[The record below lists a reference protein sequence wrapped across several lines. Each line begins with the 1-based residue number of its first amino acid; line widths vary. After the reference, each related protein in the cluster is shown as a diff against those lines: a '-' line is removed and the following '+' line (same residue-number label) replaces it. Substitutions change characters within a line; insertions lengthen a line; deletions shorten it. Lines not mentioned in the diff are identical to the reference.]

1 VNIGYV
7 ALFSGRLR
15 PLILAVGM
23 VTALHAVLLHS
34 ASAEEVDT
42 SKLKGPLTII
52 ADTIIRDNK
61 AKTATAA
68 GNVVIEYENS
78 ILRGQNCVIN
88 SNTNKGIM
96 TGEPALELKKVKV
109 RSTRMEFDLGS
120 GMGSMDNAVGL
131 TTEGIAFTADK
142 AMRLD
147 PRTFRF
153 INGTFTSCDPADPD
167 WIFKSDKINFRT
179 EDTAVFRN
187 ARFYFKGVPI
197 LYTPWWSLPTV
208 TKRKSGFLQPGIG
221 YSSRDGATIQNA
233 YFYAKSDHDD
243 MTLYLDAMHLRGTR
257 EGFEYRYVPSS
268 ETSGQLNL
276 DYMDDRLA
284 DAELW
289 RIDWKNRHRFKNGIR
304 NIAKIERESAV
315 SFSKE
320 ITKNVT
326 FNTQRF
332 SDSYIEFNYTKSY
345 MHTSLLGRE
354 FQDLKTSSGVTRN
367 KYNRIPEISG
377 DVMPHEIFGT
387 PIVGGIKTSATSF
400 STETGDVSDKLDVN
414 RIVVRPSIA
423 LPMTPFRGLNIL
435 PTLEGR
441 GAWYSRSA
449 QDTASVSTAYYK
461 ADLAMEAPKIFRIF
475 NYKDTRFKHSIAPR
489 IDYDFVPGP
498 DVDGNDRLKVPLL
511 DNLDE
516 SSPKNIL
523 TFALL
528 NRVVMKSTNTQVGRE
543 IVRLNITQSLDVNE
557 ARRRG
562 GGNRPLSNLIIDM
575 DSRPADWLLL
585 NQFVSW
591 NHYERMPDILQTEVG
606 LKFDSGLYFS
616 YDRTA
621 KRLPQATTHSGIFG
635 YEAAEGLSAEIST
648 IYNET
653 IQDFPSSMLSINYS
667 SCCYSISFAAGQLSR
682 VKNVPGGGTERIQD
696 TTFQM
701 FFNFKGFG
709 DFGQKAVPPVRRK
722 L

>member
-1 VNIGYV
+1 
-7 ALFSGRLR
+7 LR
-15 PLILAVGM
+15 PLILAVGT
-23 VTALHAVLLHS
+23 VAALHAGLLHR
-34 ASAEEVDT
+34 ASAAEVDT
-42 SKLKGPLTII
+42 SKLKGPLTIT

-61 AKTATAA
+61 ASTATAS

-88 SNTNKGIM
+88 SSTNKGVM
-96 TGEPALELKKVKV
+96 TGEPVLELKKMKV
-109 RSTRMEFDLGS
+109 RSTRMDFNLGS

-142 AMRLD
+142 AIRLD

-153 INGTFTSCDPADPD
+153 INGTFTSCDPVDPD
-167 WIFKSDKINFRT
+167 WIFKSTKIRFRT
-179 EDTAVFRN
+179 EDVAVFRN

-208 TKRKSGFLQPGIG
+208 TKRKSGFLQPGVG
-221 YSSRDGATIQNA
+221 YSSRDGATVQNA

-268 ETSGQLNL
+268 ETAGQLNL
-276 DYMDDRLA
+276 DFMDDKLA
-284 DAELW
+284 NAELW

-304 NIAKIERESAV
+304 NIAKIERESAI

-320 ITKNVT
+320 VTKNVT

-354 FQDLKTSSGVTRN
+354 FQDLKTSAGVSRN

-377 DVMPHEIFGT
+377 DVMPHEILGT
-387 PIVGGIKTSATSF
+387 PVVAGLKVSATSF
-400 STETGDVSDKLDVN
+400 STETSSLPDKLDIN
-414 RIVVRPSIA
+414 RIIVRPSIA
-423 LPMTPFRGLNIL
+423 LPLTPFRGLNIL

-441 GAWYSRSA
+441 GAWYSRSE
-449 QDTASVSTAYYK
+449 QDIDSFSTAYYK
-461 ADLAMEAPKIFRIF
+461 ADLAMEAPKIFRVF
-475 NYKDTRFKHSIAPR
+475 NYKETLFKHSITPR
-489 IDYDFVPGP
+489 IDYDFVPDL
-498 DVDGNDRLKVPLL
+498 DVDGSDRLKVPLL

-516 SSPKNIL
+516 SSPKNLL

-528 NRVVMKSTNTQVGRE
+528 SRVVMKSTKTQIGRE
-543 IVRLNITQSLDVNE
+543 IVRLNITQSFNVNE

-562 GGNRPLSNLIIDM
+562 GGNRPLSNLNIDL

-606 LKFDSGLYFS
+606 LKFGNGLYLS
-616 YDRTA
+616 YDWTA
-621 KRLPQATTHSGIFG
+621 RRLPKTTTHSGVFG
-635 YEAAEGLSAEIST
+635 YDIARGLSAEVST

-653 IQDFPSSMLSINYS
+653 IKDFPSSMISINYR
-667 SCCYSISFAAGQLSR
+667 SCCYSISFAASQLSR
-682 VKNVPGGGTERIQD
+682 VKNIPGAGTERVQD
-696 TTFQM
+696 TTFQL
-701 FFNFKGFG
+701 FINFKGFG
-709 DFGQKAVPPVRRK
+709 EFGQKAIPPVRRK